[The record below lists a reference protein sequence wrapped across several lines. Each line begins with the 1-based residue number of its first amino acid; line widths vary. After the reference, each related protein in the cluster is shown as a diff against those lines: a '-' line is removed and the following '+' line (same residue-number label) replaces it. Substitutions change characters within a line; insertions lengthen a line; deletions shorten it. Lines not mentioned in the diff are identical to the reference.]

1 MTRRHSLLIVGGGSI
16 GERHLRCFAA
26 TGRVDLSLCEAD
38 PARLEIVAGRYQI
51 QARFAKLE
59 EALERKPVAVVICTP
74 AHTHIPIAL
83 TAAQSGAHLLI
94 EKPLSTTLDGIAE
107 LHRETVRR
115 GLTTVVAYVYRAHPV
130 LTAMRAAIQAD
141 ELGQPLEI
149 VVVSGQHFPFY
160 RPAYRD
166 TYYRSRAT
174 GGGAIQDAITH
185 LINAGEWLVGPV
197 DSLVA
202 DADHLLLPGVEVEDT
217 VHVLT
222 RHGRAMGSFS
232 LNQHQAPNESSITVV
247 CERGTARFEM
257 HEGQWCRAT
266 RPGDPWQVVLKNDIK
281 RDTLF
286 ARQAEAFL
294 NAIEGLQPP
303 LCNLEEGI
311 QTLRVNL
318 AILKSVAK
326 RAWQDLQTPQDSH
339 A

>member
-26 TGRVDLSLCEAD
+26 TGRVDLSLCEVD
-38 PARLEIVAGRYQI
+38 PARQQTVADRYQI
-51 QARFAKLE
+51 QARFSKIQD
-59 EALERKPVAVVICTP
+59 ALERKPGAVVICTP

-94 EKPLSTTLDGIAE
+94 EKPLSTTLDGLAE
-107 LHRETVRR
+107 LQREIVLR
-115 GLTTVVAYVYRAHPV
+115 GLTTFVAYVYRAHPV
-130 LTAMRAAIQAD
+130 LTAMRAAIQAG
-141 ELGQPLEI
+141 EFGKPVEI

-166 TYYRSRAT
+166 TYYRSHAT

-232 LNQHQAPNESSITVV
+232 LNQHQAPNESSITVI
-247 CERGTARFEM
+247 CERGTARFDM
-257 HEGQWCRAT
+257 HQGQWSRAT
-266 RPGDPWQVVLKNDIK
+266 RPGDPWQVVLKDDLE

-294 NAIEGLQPP
+294 NTIEGSQPP
-303 LCNLEEGI
+303 LCTLEEGM

-318 AILKSVAK
+318 AILESVAK
-326 RAWQDLQTPQDSH
+326 RTWQHLQTPPNPH